1 MVKLSGPSVLPRAG
15 GSPRQLVV
23 LLHGLGAN
31 GRDLLG
37 LAPLLAERLPHA
49 AFHAPDAPQPCDM
62 APYGR
67 Q

>member
-1 MVKLSGPSVLPRAG
+1 MVMLSGPSVLPRAG

-23 LLHGLGAN
+23 LLHGLGAD
-31 GRDLLG
+31 GRDLLD
-37 LAPLLAERLPHA
+37 LAPLLAERLPRA